1 MLAEK
6 HKGPVLINSSSAS
19 LRIDSKPSIRKLER
33 RRIKDPFAPKLI
45 KGASA
50 LSLTAASNHLA
61 LFHWNSA
68 LEMSVTLLAMTYVL
82 F

>member
-19 LRIDSKPSIRKLER
+19 LRIDSKPSIRKLE